1 MYSKELLNNYA
12 RGLIRR
18 NDLDGAFQL
27 LVYTK
32 EYYPESF
39 QLFYLMGE
47 VYEKKGDNK
56 NAIRNYKKSWSYN
69 LDDKIKSK
77 VAELKNK

>member
-18 NDLDGAFQL
+18 NDLDGAFPL
-27 LVYTK
+27 LAYTK

-77 VAELKNK
+77 IAELKNK